1 MTLEPFTIAF
11 TADNKF
17 VLVGGPSK
25 SLILLDVRNGKAV
38 RSYPKQKDVV
48 RYLEASPDGSAVAV
62 AFFDEKG
69 SNIPAPVMI
78 FEISSGNIRAQWLPE
93 TPIIGGGWMAD
104 GRLLLATA
112 TPESVTHLVFTLG
125 DTVLYRLSKRLPEP
139 DLAPIA
145 LRSALPKSPAAS
157 Q

>member
-48 RYLEASPDGSAVAV
+48 RYLEAFPDGSAVAV

-112 TPESVTHLVFTLG
+112 TPE
-125 DTVLYRLSKRLPEP
+125 
-139 DLAPIA
+139 A
-145 LRSALPKSPAAS
+145 LHIWSLR
-157 Q
+157 